1 MSTFDALCK
10 ILIRSYA
17 VAAESLTP
25 DTTLA
30 SLAIDS
36 LGVIEL
42 MFDIED
48 TFKVSVPD
56 SDANM
61 ARDLGTLGELSHYVD
76 RLIAARDGTAAAEP
90 AAAAA
95 GVGFGPPS

>member
-1 MSTFDALCK
+1 MSTFEALCK
-10 ILIRSYA
+10 ILVRDYA

-42 MFDIED
+42 IFEIEE

-56 SDANM
+56 GDADM
-61 ARDLGTLGELSHYVD
+61 ARDFGTLAELSHYVD
-76 RLIAARDGTAAAEP
+76 QLIAASDGPAAAEP
-90 AAAAA
+90 AAAAEEA
-95 GVGFGPPS
+95 GFTNRS